1 MIKKTILAM
10 SFATAVVSASTLDVG
25 MIGHYTFEGDAND
38 IGNSGNTL
46 QIYGSSQ
53 FISSGHNG
61 GQSLRTNG
69 DQSLY
74 YNGGGYLVASFLQN
88 RPMSSNGLT
97 ISFWT
102 INESTGGIHPL
113 ENYLSLNTTGLSPG
127 SIHLINGV
135 SGTPQDSISGATL
148 SYQNLGWAGV
158 GGGATYPNGLTSWKM
173 HTVSIVESSVSYYL
187 DGQLV
192 INVPTDVNLSSWELV
207 TFGRKYWDSG
217 SSARMTV
224 EWDDMRIYDR
234 ALSSTEVSN
243 LYTTESVPE
252 PSSLALLALGGVMVA
267 LGRRRT
273 KETHIFN
280 II

>member
-1 MIKKTILAM
+1 MIKQVLLVM
-10 SFATAVVSASTLDVG
+10 SFATAVVNASTLDVG
-25 MIGHYTFEGDAND
+25 LLAHYTFEGDAND
-38 IGNSGNTL
+38 IGNSGNNL

-61 GQSLRTNG
+61 GQSVRTNG
-69 DQSLY
+69 DRSLY
-74 YNGGGYLVASFLQN
+74 YNGGGYFVASFLQN

-113 ENYLSLNTTGLSPG
+113 ENYLSLNTTGLGPG

-158 GGGATYPNGLTSWKM
+158 GGGATYQNGLTSWKM
-173 HTVSIVESSVSYYL
+173 HTVSILESSVSYYL

-192 INVPTDVNLSSWELV
+192 INVPTDVNLSSWDLV

-234 ALSSTEVSN
+234 TLSSTEVSN
-243 LYTTESVPE
+243 LYATESVPE
-252 PSSLALLALGGVMVA
+252 TSALSLLAIGLGGLAMM
-267 LGRRRT
+267 RRRRS
-273 KETHIFN
+273 
-280 II
+280 

>member
-1 MIKKTILAM
+1 
-10 SFATAVVSASTLDVG
+10 
-25 MIGHYTFEGDAND
+25 
-38 IGNSGNTL
+38 
-46 QIYGSSQ
+46 
-53 FISSGHNG
+53 
-61 GQSLRTNG
+61 
-69 DQSLY
+69 
-74 YNGGGYLVASFLQN
+74 
-88 RPMSSNGLT
+88 MSSNGLT

-113 ENYLSLNTTGLSPG
+113 ENYLSLNTTGLGPG

-187 DGQLV
+187 DGQFV

-243 LYTTESVPE
+243 LYATESVPE
-252 PSSLALLALGGVMVA
+252 PSALSLLAVGLGGLAMM
-267 LGRRRT
+267 RRRRS
-273 KETHIFN
+273 
-280 II
+280 

>member
-1 MIKKTILAM
+1 MLRCALLALIGIASM
-10 SFATAVVSASTLDVG
+10 AGASTLDVG
-25 MIGHYTFEGDAND
+25 MIGHYTFEGSAND
-38 IGNSGNTL
+38 VGNSGNNL

-53 FISSGHNG
+53 FISGGHNG

-74 YNGGGYLVASFLQN
+74 YNGGGYLAASFLQN

-113 ENYLSLNTTGLSPG
+113 ENYLSLNTTGLGPG

-135 SGTPQDSISGATL
+135 SGTPQNSISGATL

-158 GGGATYPNGLTSWKM
+158 GGGATYANGLTSWKM
-173 HTVSIVESSVSYYL
+173 HTVSIVERSVSYYL

-192 INVPTDVNLSSWELV
+192 IDVPTDVNLSSWELI

-224 EWDDMRIYDR
+224 EWDDMRIYER

-252 PSSLALLALGGVMVA
+252 PSSLSLLALGGMLVA
-267 LGRRRT
+267 LRRR
-273 KETHIFN
+273 KR
-280 II
+280 